1 MTSEYGV
8 YTWASQSI
16 DLLIG
21 CLNGYELLII
31 GSNEGKINEF
41 KGCMMAEFEMSDLGS
56 LPTYWEMKLFQQIKE
71 CACTRKGM
79 QQILNI

>member
-1 MTSEYGV
+1 M
-8 YTWASQSI
+8 
-16 DLLIG
+16 
-21 CLNGYELLII
+21 ELLLSTRQ

-71 CACTRKGM
+71 CACTRKGRPKKAM
-79 QQILNI
+79 KIL